1 MNKLE
6 KSNLHGELIFVYIKV
21 DTLTFL
27 DYFGQFGVNIPV

>member
-6 KSNLHGELIFVYIKV
+6 RLNLQGGLIFVYIKD

-27 DYFGQFGVNIPV
+27 DYYGELGVKISF